1 MIKTAINI
9 VWFKRDLR
17 FTDHEPLF
25 MAQQEN
31 IPVLLVY
38 FFEPTVMNYD
48 DSDIRHWR
56 FVYESLLEMQKKLD
70 SVDAKIFVF
79 HNEVATVFDAL
90 AEKYQIKKVF
100 SHQEIGNKITYDRDQ
115 EMQSFFQKNKI
126 TWKEYQM
133 HGVVRKLKSRSE
145 WDKRWEQVMRADP
158 KMVELSSL
166 KIEELDAAC
175 YHSIKGI
182 ELPTDITSRN
192 KNFQQGGEYWAWR
205 YLDSFV
211 KERHVN
217 YSKHISKPLIE

>member
-56 FVYESLLEMQKKLD
+56 FVYESLMEMQKKLD

-158 KMVELSSL
+158 KMVEL
-166 KIEELDAAC
+166 
-175 YHSIKGI
+175 
-182 ELPTDITSRN
+182 
-192 KNFQQGGEYWAWR
+192 
-205 YLDSFV
+205 
-211 KERHVN
+211 
-217 YSKHISKPLIE
+217 